1 MFIVKL
7 SIAGTFHFVNI
18 YFTFIVKL
26 FTRTQFPKLI
36 PKFEKIFLTTFLF
49 LFMIQKKLSGGIPVK
64 GLKIETTSMSLHIMA
79 MAFMLCD
86 HLWGTI
92 VPGNDWLT
100 CVGRLA
106 FPIFAFLIVEGYFH
120 TKNLRKYVLRML
132 IFAILSEI
140 PFNLAIGSRLFY
152 PIHQNVLWSFLISIG
167 LIHWNEK
174 VKTRRIWLR
183 ILVAVLTFLI
193 AYIGGLLTMVDYY
206 HAGILTVLV
215 FYCFRHRQWWCY
227 PAQFLALWCI
237 NIEMLGGYSYEVQL
251 WGETHFIM
259 QQGFA
264 LLALIPIWLY
274 RGKQGY
280 HSKPLQYLYYAF
292 YPVHLL
298 ILGLLKF
305 L

>member
-1 MFIVKL
+1 
-7 SIAGTFHFVNI
+7 
-18 YFTFIVKL
+18 
-26 FTRTQFPKLI
+26 
-36 PKFEKIFLTTFLF
+36 
-49 LFMIQKKLSGGIPVK
+49 MIQKKLSGGIPVK
-64 GLKIETTSMSLHIMA
+64 RLKIETTSMSLHIMA

-215 FYCFRHRQWWCY
+215 FYCFRNRQWWCY
-227 PAQFLALWCI
+227 PAQFLSLWCI